1 MADFYRIGVGQLE
14 GTGTISINSVVV
26 SEGGVPSSVF
36 IEEATT
42 VEVEIVPDSGYNSFS
57 ASVAGFTFI
66 TSPFTFTMPSRDVR
80 LSVTF
85 AGTFEPVD
93 GYQDKYVFDRVDIR
107 GNSFELK
114 IQQDG
119 YSGSPITDF
128 KLNRISYVWNKRGTN
143 LITEQ
148 VIPSYIDFTI
158 RANLGDFKEFLEG
171 NNRTFRTIL
180 NIDSN
185 RFFEGYVTPDVINYR
200 INDQGYDNAVTF
212 RAVDG
217 LNTLDFARAIGQRWG
232 GTLSAL
238 QAKIG
243 LFGALNQTYIEKR
256 ALNIACELYETRMN
270 TALSAWVQFLTADQA
285 YYEGGNF
292 ARFEEGTRFINETLK
307 IKECIKRIIAPF
319 VGRLYLWEN
328 EFYFSRYGD
337 YQNANMKYF
346 RFDENGNFDEDY
358 TLSNDAQFDCI
369 NNKSI
374 DHNRTFTEFQAFLK
388 LGELLPSTIEGEF
401 SVDFDS
407 DDWEQFGQLAPGG
420 LEGSWRLRNW
430 SLTNMV
436 AYNVNESL
444 SSQLGS
450 NTARVGWVTQDG
462 NFARIY
468 NTTTQS
474 GLSDPNISFMNLQTA
489 QTGLNLF
496 LVQELANTFSVNVNY
511 RAVRREET
519 DPLIP
524 VNASFGL
531 LIRVGS
537 NWLSFD
543 SITNTFSW
551 VSSQNVM
558 LFPIDSPSGALN
570 KLEISNIPVPES
582 AEMEI
587 RIYQLVIGF
596 PTGAHRY
603 FLDIGKFE
611 LAIER
616 NEDLNLGEVGA
627 QANTVTDFNNVFER
641 YDIFQGDVATGQST
655 AAIRLMNLDVTS
667 LWSRDGVEELPLLS
681 VVVQEIA
688 NLYGKPNWRLTG
700 VTGTKPDPRRS
711 WVYLGVTW
719 IITYVEWDIWL
730 GEYRIE
736 MFSIDGELE

>member
-1 MADFYRIGVGQLE
+1 MADFYKLGIGQIS
-14 GTGTISINSVVV
+14 GTGTISVNSEVV
-26 SEGGVPSSVF
+26 SEAGVGGLVLL
-36 IEEATT
+36 EAGST
-42 VEVEIVPDSGYNSFS
+42 VNVDIALDAGYNSFS
-57 ASVAGFTFI
+57 ANVVGGPYT
-66 TSPFTFTMPSRDVR
+66 TSPFSFTMPSQDI
-80 LSVTF
+80 LMAVTF
-85 AGTFEPVD
+85 SGAFDPVD

-114 IQQDG
+114 IQEDG
-119 YSGSPITDF
+119 YAGSPITDF

-143 LITEQ
+143 LISEQ

-158 RANLGDFKEFLEG
+158 RANLGDFKEFLDG

-180 NIDSN
+180 NIGSE

-232 GTLSAL
+232 GTLSSL
-238 QAKIG
+238 EAKIG

-270 TALSAWVQFLTADQA
+270 TALSSWVQFLTADQA
-285 YYEGGNF
+285 YYEGGNV
-292 ARFEEGTRFINETLK
+292 ARFEEGTRIINETLK
-307 IKECIKRIIAPF
+307 IKECLKRVIGPF

-346 RFDENGNFDEDY
+346 RFDENGDFDEDY
-358 TLSNDAQFDCI
+358 LLSNNAEFDCI
-369 NNKSI
+369 NNKDI
-374 DHNRTFTEFQAFLK
+374 DHNRTFTEFQAFLR
-388 LGELLPSTIEGEF
+388 LGELLPSTAEGEF
-401 SVDFDS
+401 SVQFDS

-430 SLTNMV
+430 FLANMV

-444 SSQLGS
+444 ASQLGS

-468 NTTTQS
+468 NTTTQD
-474 GLSDPNISFMNLQTA
+474 GLSDQNISYLRLNNA
-489 QTGLNLF
+489 QTGLPLF
-496 LVQELANTFSVNVNY
+496 LVQELANTFSVNIDY
-511 RAVRREET
+511 RCVRRAESDFLT
-519 DPLIP
+519 PS
-524 VNASFGL
+524 NASLGL
-531 LIRVGS
+531 MIRVGS

-543 SITNTFSW
+543 SGTNIFSW
-551 VSSQNVM
+551 VGSQNVM
-558 LFPIDSPSGALN
+558 LFEIDSPSGALN
-570 KLEISNIPVPES
+570 KLEIDNIPVPES

-596 PTGAHRY
+596 PTDPHRY

-611 LAIER
+611 LKLER
-616 NEDLNLGEVGA
+616 NEDLNLGEIGA
-627 QANTVTDFNNVFER
+627 QANTVTDFSNVFDR

-655 AAIRLMNLDVTS
+655 AAIRLLNLDVTS

-736 MFSIDGELE
+736 MFSINGELE